1 MTGANL
7 YRATEVVQLQAGADA
22 LADAI
27 FSTTPSPE
35 VRDAGFTLDAEL
47 GTVQRAACSVQCS
60 PMWPSPCTAETRLK
74 VC

>member
-47 GTVQRAACSVQCS
+47 GTVQRAACSVHRCGH
-60 PMWPSPCTAETRLK
+60 PRARRRRD
-74 VC
+74 